1 MIALHFLQYLH
12 DNGFGVIQD
21 DLWYGQLPLGDQ
33 YSSGS
38 EDIAVIEV
46 GGQLTKKGICRQELE
61 IWGRACNGKWPLMAK
76 RLASIIEFIKNEC
89 CPELPPIANGCCI
102 EPAHTYN
109 YVFIKPISNVENLG
123 VDEENNMLYRVRVE
137 IDYK

>member
-1 MIALHFLQYLH
+1 
-12 DNGFGVIQD
+12 
-21 DLWYGQLPLGDQ
+21 
-33 YSSGS
+33 
-38 EDIAVIEV
+38 
-46 GGQLTKKGICRQELE
+46 
-61 IWGRACNGKWPLMAK
+61 MAK